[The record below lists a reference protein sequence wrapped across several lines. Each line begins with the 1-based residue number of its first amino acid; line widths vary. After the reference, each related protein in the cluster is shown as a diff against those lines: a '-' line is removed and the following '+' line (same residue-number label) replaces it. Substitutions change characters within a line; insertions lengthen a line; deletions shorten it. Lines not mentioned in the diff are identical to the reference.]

1 MAEVVDGLPEHLDHV
16 RGIPKRQ
23 GRKVGRQ
30 LENGFVLGLVAAD
43 DSAGAACRRA
53 FLLGRGIVQEAIL
66 PARAGMGLAL
76 GSVTT
81 FVAATGLLAGVGFS
95 CKKLC
100 DFHHFLLCPFLG
112 TPEDHDGAQLVGISF
127 LISEWYH
134 CESFFDTDEYGC
146 RRI

>member
-43 DSAGAACRRA
+43 DSAGTACRRA
-53 FLLGRGIVQEAIL
+53 FLLGRGIVKEAIL
-66 PARAGMGLAL
+66 PTLPGMGLAL
-76 GSVTT
+76 GSVVS

-95 CKKLC
+95 FKELWG
-100 DFHHFLLCPFLG
+100 FHRYPFFV
-112 TPEDHDGAQLVGISF
+112 PF
-127 LISEWYH
+127 R
-134 CESFFDTDEYGC
+134 DT
-146 RRI
+146 